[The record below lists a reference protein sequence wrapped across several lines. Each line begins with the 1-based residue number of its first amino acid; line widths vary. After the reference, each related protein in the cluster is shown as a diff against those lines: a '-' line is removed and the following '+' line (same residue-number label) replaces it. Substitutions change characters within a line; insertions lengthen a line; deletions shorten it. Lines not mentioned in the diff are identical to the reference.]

1 LSQEQV
7 TRMNQQG
14 PHVGLIGLAVMGENL
29 ALNIA
34 RNGFPM
40 VVYNR
45 TTVRTDE
52 YLAGPA
58 AGTGIVGVP
67 TLPELVAALARPR
80 QIFLMVKAGVPV
92 DAVLAELAPLLDP
105 GDIVVD
111 GGNSYFRDTERREA
125 ELASQNLHFVGMG
138 VSGGELGALWGP
150 SLMPGGPRE
159 AYDVLE
165 PMLVAIAAKS
175 AYGPCVSYIGPGG
188 SGHYVKM
195 IHNGIEYGD
204 MQLIAESYDV
214 MRTALGM
221 SAEEI
226 ASVFADWNTRA
237 LASYLIE
244 VTADVLRY
252 IDTDT
257 GQPLVDLVLDAAEQK
272 GTGRWTIESA
282 LELASP
288 VPTID
293 AAVTA
298 RNLSALRSLRVQA
311 SEILLG
317 PTPPGGAQ
325 QAASVLGGPDGPDRA
340 LAALED
346 ALYFSKISSY
356 AQGMALLKAAS
367 AAYNWNLNLSEIA
380 RIWTGGCIIR
390 AAFLADIMR
399 AYRENPELVN
409 LLLDPQIAQQSD
421 QTVGGAR
428 RAIVAARSWGIPL
441 PGTSSALD
449 YFDTLRQPKLPANLI
464 QAQRDYFGAHT
475 YQRSDREGVF
485 HTAWHGDEQPAEP
498 VPLQTVTDTSA
509 EPAPL
514 EGETVSDATSPVR
527 P

>member
-1 LSQEQV
+1 
-7 TRMNQQG
+7 MNQQG

-45 TTVRTDE
+45 TALRTEE
-52 YLAGPA
+52 YLAGAA
-58 AGTGIVGVP
+58 AGTGIAGVP

-80 QIFLMVKAGVPV
+80 RIILMVKAGVPV
-92 DAVLAELAPLLDP
+92 DAVLTELAPLLDP
-105 GDIVVD
+105 GDIIVD
-111 GGNSYFRDTERREA
+111 GGNSHFRDTERREA
-125 ELASQNLHFVGMG
+125 ELAKQNLMFVGMG

-165 PMLVAIAAKS
+165 PMLVAVAAKS

-204 MQLIAESYDV
+204 MQLIAEAYDV
-214 MRTALGM
+214 MRSALGM
-221 SAEEI
+221 AAEEI
-226 ASVFADWNTRA
+226 AKVFSDWNTRA

-252 IDTDT
+252 MDKET
-257 GQPLVDLVLDAAEQK
+257 GQPLIDLILDAAEQK

-298 RNLSALRSLRVQA
+298 RNLSALRGLRVQA
-311 SEILLG
+311 SEVLFG
-317 PTPPGGAQ
+317 PTPGGTE
-325 QAASVLGGPDGPDRA
+325 QALSLLNGNAGAKGA

-346 ALYFSKISSY
+346 ALYFSKVSSY
-356 AQGMALLKAAS
+356 AQGMALLSAAS
-367 AAYNWNLNLSEIA
+367 ATYNWNLNLSEIA
-380 RIWTGGCIIR
+380 RVWTGGCIIR

-399 AYRENPELVN
+399 AYRDNPELVN
-409 LLLDPQIAQQSD
+409 LLLDPEIAHQSD
-421 QTVGGAR
+421 QSVGGAR
-428 RAIVAARSWGIPL
+428 RAIITARSWGVPV

-449 YFDTLRQPKLPANLI
+449 YFDTLRQPALPANLI

-485 HTAWHGDEQPAEP
+485 HTLWHGEEQPAEP
-498 VPLQTVTDTSA
+498 VPLQSVTDAAA
-509 EPAPL
+509 EPVPL